1 MLRIGLALAALLL
14 AAPAFAH
21 HPGSHAT
28 RQAEGRVMVE
38 AVAMANDACTR
49 IASVRSGA
57 PPRVAPVPGS
67 APVTVQLERA
77 GAGPCAAAVTAV
89 RAEAALDLPRDA
101 RQILLYILAPD
112 GSVVATER
120 VPVR

>member
-14 AAPAFAH
+14 AASAFAH

-77 GAGPCAAAVTAV
+77 GTGPCAAAVTAV
-89 RAEAALDLPRDA
+89 QGRSHSRPAAGRPADPPLHPCA
-101 RQILLYILAPD
+101 D
-112 GSVVATER
+112 GSVAATER